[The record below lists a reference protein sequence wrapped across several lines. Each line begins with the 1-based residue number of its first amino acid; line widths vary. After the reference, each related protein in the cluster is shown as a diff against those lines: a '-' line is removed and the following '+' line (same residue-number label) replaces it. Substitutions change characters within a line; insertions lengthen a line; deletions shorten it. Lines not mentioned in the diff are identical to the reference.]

1 MKANDIFNSGRFG
14 KYFVSDLRT
23 CANNYGLSLLTIS
36 LLSPLALAVIV
47 PAVSFFVG
55 EGWDGPG
62 LMLRLVTF
70 CIMMFCLIVT
80 MPVKCYGRIT
90 EKQYGSFWLTLPAS
104 RLEKF
109 ISMILI
115 CCIIIPFSGLALYAG
130 MDFLLCSIDST
141 CGHSLT
147 EAAGRFFKGVADFGN
162 NLTRNMGTE
171 HIDVNDAALAA
182 ELMQKISSPWL
193 YFDELL
199 GASLPFLLGAICFK
213 EGKTVKTILAIA
225 VFSTAVSI
233 ITTPLMTSYIPGL
246 IGGAA
251 SEEEAVRSMLNSGL
265 FSNLVLI
272 DTISDGIVYLALMTA
287 IYFRIKTLKH

>member
-1 MKANDIFNSGRFG
+1 
-14 KYFVSDLRT
+14 
-23 CANNYGLSLLTIS
+23 
-36 LLSPLALAVIV
+36 
-47 PAVSFFVG
+47 
-55 EGWDGPG
+55 
-62 LMLRLVTF
+62 
-70 CIMMFCLIVT
+70 
-80 MPVKCYGRIT
+80 
-90 EKQYGSFWLTLPAS
+90 
-104 RLEKF
+104 
-109 ISMILI
+109 
-115 CCIIIPFSGLALYAG
+115 
-130 MDFLLCSIDST
+130 
-141 CGHSLT
+141 
-147 EAAGRFFKGVADFGN
+147 
-162 NLTRNMGTE
+162 
-171 HIDVNDAALAA
+171 
-182 ELMQKISSPWL
+182 MQKISSPWL

-265 FSNLVLI
+265 FSNLVQI

>member
-1 MKANDIFNSGRFG
+1 
-14 KYFVSDLRT
+14 
-23 CANNYGLSLLTIS
+23 
-36 LLSPLALAVIV
+36 
-47 PAVSFFVG
+47 
-55 EGWDGPG
+55 
-62 LMLRLVTF
+62 
-70 CIMMFCLIVT
+70 

-162 NLTRNMGTE
+162 NLTLNMGTE

-199 GASLPFLLGAICFK
+199 GASLPFLLGALCFK